1 MTRILVVDDSPTIR
15 RVVTNILEVSG
26 FDTVEAT
33 DGQDA
38 LDVLKSGEAKV
49 DLVLLDFVMPRMNG
63 FQFARALKKEED
75 LGGLPIILM
84 SAKSDRIRAQFVEQ
98 TGSLDAIGK
107 PFDAEALLT
116 VVENA
121 LRRKNERPTTPK
133 LVDSADVMAD
143 VMGSEALLP
152 AAAPVDDEDG
162 GELIILDSIPPEEDG
177 SADPTVLRLG
187 SPSMSLA
194 STLRETLAPVIEE
207 LSDPETVLKMST
219 VLTRDAAI
227 AIIRAATPIASP
239 DPVLLCGD
247 LSVLS
252 ASAILQLLSAEGQTG
267 RLVATRG
274 KSEITVTFRGG
285 LVDLVQS
292 REAGDE
298 FRLGRYFVAAG
309 LVKPEEVDAVARGV
323 ALPKR
328 ELAGD
333 QKKSVPPADKGKD
346 TATGEK
352 TDTTDN
358 AINGETTADMGR
370 KIDRADDAIAEP
382 AKTISVEVA
391 AASTLESAKAPLAED
406 AITSPGGSDGRIK
419 DVAKGKDAPVD
430 TEAKDDAATDVSGPK
445 SGIHVSTADSAK
457 LHDRGL
463 PVADEDETPIASQDL
478 VIDDLDA
485 DIDNETRIVAS
496 AFKAKVEMP
505 REASSGVLSGDDV
518 ADAPDSSPAPPT
530 VIMSAATEVPK
541 TAGPRPLL
549 GDALVQ
555 AGIITEEQLK
565 DALIRQSS
573 ELCYELLRWKEG
585 HFELASANPTALAD
599 RTKLSLPVAQLVME
613 GFRRVDAW
621 QSLEKS
627 LGDFES
633 MIYRDDGVMLTMK
646 NDTLTRAEK
655 RVLDAVDGD
664 RTLREVIAASHLGSF
679 DACRI
684 LAQFLEARIVRRKV
698 EESS

>member
-38 LDVLKSGEAKV
+38 LEVLRSGEAKV
-49 DLVLLDFVMPRMNG
+49 DLVLVDFVMPRMNG
-63 FQFARALKKEED
+63 FQFARALKKEEN
-75 LGGLPIILM
+75 LGTLPIILM

-133 LVDSADVMAD
+133 LVDPADVMD
-143 VMGSEALLP
+143 GSEPNMP
-152 AAAPVDDEDG
+152 AADAADDDDD
-162 GELIILDSIPPEEDG
+162 GELIVLDSIPPDDDG
-177 SADPTVLRLG
+177 TADPTVLRLA
-187 SPSMSLA
+187 PPAMSLA
-194 STLRETLAPVIEE
+194 STLRETFAPVIEA
-207 LSDPETVLKMST
+207 LSDPETALKMSS
-219 VLTRDAAI
+219 VLTKDAAI

-239 DPVLLCGD
+239 DPVLLSGN
-247 LSVLS
+247 LSTLS
-252 ASAILQLLSAEGQTG
+252 ASAILQLLQAEGQTG
-267 RLVATRG
+267 RLLATRG

-298 FRLGRYFVAAG
+298 FRLGRYFVSAG

-333 QKKSVPPADKGKD
+333 QKKSDAPEEAAAPSADPLVL
-346 TATGEK
+346 A
-352 TDTTDN
+352 
-358 AINGETTADMGR
+358 
-370 KIDRADDAIAEP
+370 
-382 AKTISVEVA
+382 AKTISVETVA
-391 AASTLESAKAPLAED
+391 ARSTLGEE
-406 AITSPGGSDGRIK
+406 AITSPGNKSDPK
-419 DVAKGKDAPVD
+419 VDVNDA
-430 TEAKDDAATDVSGPK
+430 GPK
-445 SGIHVSTADSAK
+445 SGIQPSSAEPAKAAAADN
-457 LHDRGL
+457 
-463 PVADEDETPIASQDL
+463 EETPIASQDL
-478 VIDDLDA
+478 VLDDLDA
-485 DIDNETRIVAS
+485 DLDNDTRIVAS

-505 REASSGVLSGDDV
+505 REPSSGVVGDEDV
-518 ADAPDSSPAPPT
+518 ADAPDSSPPPPT
-530 VIMSAATEVPK
+530 VIMSAANAVPK
-541 TAGPRPLL
+541 PAGARPLL

-573 ELCYELLRWKEG
+573 ELIYELLRWKNG
-585 HFELASANPTALAD
+585 HFELAAAAPPPLAE
-599 RTKLSLPVAQLVME
+599 RTKLGLPVAQLVME

-621 QSLEKS
+621 QALEKS

-633 MIYRDDGVMLTMK
+633 VLYRDDGVVGTMK
-646 NDTLTRAEK
+646 GDTLTRAER
-655 RVLDAVDGD
+655 RVLDAVDGE
-664 RTLREVIAASHLGSF
+664 RTVREVIAASHLGSF

-684 LAQFLEARIVRRKV
+684 LAQFLEARIVRRRI
-698 EESS
+698 EESL